1 MSYEIVR
8 SMKLVEKEDK
18 TWYAIINSASNNVR
32 PHYYYKWDYAKNN
45 SLTKEELQAE
55 ILLDFYYGNFHGG
68 LNTKYGKFID
78 FLGGWGA
85 YNKDSKACY
94 LYRCVYSVLK
104 DKLRN
109 MYKNERHVFGEKTE
123 ICHKYYIKLSRLED
137 RCSREVKRELLKEF
151 KQFKPTCKS
160 TILRLWRNNNPVCY
174 LYREFKQKKGA
185 FFTNSFDRATR
196 FTDVNTINK
205 IKKLAETQGYKVE
218 LIKV

>member
-8 SMKLVEKEDK
+8 SIKLVEKEDK

-32 PHYYYKWDYAKNN
+32 PHYYYKWDYAKND
-45 SLTKEELQAE
+45 SFTKDELQQE

-85 YNKDSKACY
+85 YNEDSKACY

-104 DKLRN
+104 GKIRN
-109 MYKNERHVFGEKTE
+109 
-123 ICHKYYIKLSRLED
+123 YIRLSKLED

-151 KQFKPTCKS
+151 KQFKPTCKP

-185 FFTNSFDRATR
+185 YFTDSFNRATR

>member
-1 MSYEIVR
+1 MSYEIVK
-8 SMKLVEKEDK
+8 SIKLVEKEDK
-18 TWYAIINSASNNVR
+18 TWYAIIDSASNNIR

-85 YNKDSKACY
+85 YNEDSKACY

-109 MYKNERHVFGEKTE
+109 MYKNEQG
-123 ICHKYYIKLSRLED
+123 YIVGED
-137 RCSREVKRELLKEF
+137 RKICYGRIGKFETRCNREVKRELLKEF
-151 KQFKPTCKS
+151 KQFKPTCKP

-185 FFTNSFDRATR
+185 YFTDSFNRATR